1 MISFGSPILPRV
13 SNRKDFICKCYWRLL
28 HAKRMLM
35 HWAKPT
41 FTIHLA
47 DLPVIPDS
55 LTGVGGRMWP
65 TDSVI
70 CQPAF
75 NIQQQKQ
82 NGCSWTWYHSVSC
95 GTRSLWWG
103 FWKKMWT
110 WLFYMFFKNE
120 YLLNSSMA
128 LMIWEVRL
136 LVALLVRRQGKDQ
149 VNTAH
154 IIAPTC
160 VVKFFV

>member
-1 MISFGSPILPRV
+1 MTKKKIVWCFWFLFSILSSRQTL
-13 SNRKDFICKCYWRLL
+13 NRPKPVANLQTCQKSCHVLWFHSAAPFFPDLQTKKDLICKCYWRLL
-28 HAKRMLM
+28 HAKKMLM

-41 FTIHLA
+41 FTINLA

-75 NIQQQKQ
+75 NIQQQKE

-95 GTRSLWWG
+95 GTRGLWWG
-103 FWKKMWT
+103 FWKKNVDMIF
-110 WLFYMFFKNE
+110 FYMFFKN
-120 YLLNSSMA
+120 
-128 LMIWEVRL
+128 
-136 LVALLVRRQGKDQ
+136 
-149 VNTAH
+149 
-154 IIAPTC
+154 
-160 VVKFFV
+160 